1 MKTRI
6 LIVDDQGELRK
17 LVRMTLEYADY
28 ELHEAENGARAL
40 ELLEVVRPGLVVL
53 DVMMPGGLDGFQV
66 CEIIK
71 SRPETRKTRV
81 LMLSA
86 RGQKTDLEQ
95 GQRAG
100 ADAYLVK
107 PFSPLELID
116 KVERLLGN

>member
-1 MKTRI
+1 MNTRI
-6 LIVDDQGELRK
+6 LIVDDQDELRK

-28 ELHEAENGARAL
+28 VLYEAENGARAL
-40 ELLEVVRPGLVVL
+40 ELLKAVQPQLVVL
-53 DVMMPGGLDGFQV
+53 DAMMPGGLDGFQV

-71 SRPETRKTRV
+71 SSPETCNIQV

-86 RGQKTDLEQ
+86 KGQKSDLEQ
-95 GQRAG
+95 GQRVG

-116 KVERLLGN
+116 KVESLLAT

>member
-40 ELLEVVRPGLVVL
+40 ELLEVVRPELVVL

-71 SRPETRKTRV
+71 SRPEARKTRV

-95 GQRAG
+95 GRRAG

-116 KVERLLGN
+116 KVEKLLGN